1 MTLYPDNNWEIF
13 FTKKKDMINSILEK
27 VSEKETELKPL
38 KRFPSDENIF
48 RAFKLCDIK
57 KIKVVILG
65 QDCYHGEGQAN
76 GLCFS
81 VDKDIKH
88 PPSLVNIF
96 KEISDDLGILYP
108 NSGDLRYWAS
118 QGVLLL
124 NSTLT
129 VRKNS
134 PGSHQNHGWELFTDK
149 IIEIISTK
157 KKNVVFMLWGNY
169 AKSKGKLIDESKH
182 LILKSGHPS
191 PLSANKGL
199 WFGNKHFSRA
209 NNYFEVNNIPK
220 VLW

>member
-1 MTLYPDNNWEIF
+1 MNVKLDSSWKRELENAFNEPYFLKLTAFVKEEYQKHVCYPPGNRIF
-13 FTKKKDMINSILEK
+13 SALDDCPLDK
-27 VSEKETELKPL
+27 LKL
-38 KRFPSDENIF
+38 
-48 RAFKLCDIK
+48 
-57 KIKVVILG
+57 VIIG
-65 QDCYHGEGQAN
+65 QDPYHGNGQAH
-76 GLCFS
+76 GYCFS
-81 VDKDIKH
+81 VPKGIKH

-96 KEISDDLGILYP
+96 KEISNDLGILYP

-129 VRKNS
+129 VRENS

-199 WFGNKHFSRA
+199 CLGT
-209 NNYFEVNNIPK
+209 NILVEQIIILK
-220 VLW
+220 

>member
-1 MTLYPDNNWEIF
+1 MNVKLDSSWKRELENAFNEPYFLKLTAFVKEEYQKHVCYPPGNRIF
-13 FTKKKDMINSILEK
+13 SALDDCPLDK
-27 VSEKETELKPL
+27 LKL
-38 KRFPSDENIF
+38 
-48 RAFKLCDIK
+48 
-57 KIKVVILG
+57 VIIG
-65 QDCYHGEGQAN
+65 QDPYHGNGQAH
-76 GLCFS
+76 GYCFS
-81 VDKDIKH
+81 VPKGIKH

-96 KEISDDLGILYP
+96 KEISNDLGILYP

-129 VRKNS
+129 VRENS

-182 LILKSGHPS
+182 LILKCVNPS

-209 NNYFEVNNIPK
+209 NNYFEINNIPK

>member
-1 MTLYPDNNWEIF
+1 MNVKLDSSWKRELENTFNEPYFLKLIAFVKEEYQKHVCYPPGNYIF
-13 FTKKKDMINSILEK
+13 SALDDC
-27 VSEKETELKPL
+27 PL
-38 KRFPSDENIF
+38 D
-48 RAFKLCDIK
+48 KLRL
-57 KIKVVILG
+57 VIIG
-65 QDCYHGEGQAN
+65 QDPYHGKGQAH
-76 GLCFS
+76 GYCFS
-81 VDKDIKH
+81 VPEGVKH

-96 KEISDDLGILYP
+96 KELNDDMGVLYP
-108 NSGDLRYWAS
+108 KSGDLRKWAN

-149 IIEIISTK
+149 IIEIISSN

-169 AKSKGKLIDESKH
+169 AKSKVKLIDESKH

-199 WFGNKHFSRA
+199 WFGNKHFSKA
-209 NNYFEVNNIPK
+209 NNYFKINNISEI
-220 VLW
+220 LW

>member
-1 MTLYPDNNWEIF
+1 MAMASSW
-13 FTKKKDMINSILEK
+13 
-27 VSEKETELKPL
+27 
-38 KRFPSDENIF
+38 
-48 RAFKLCDIK
+48 
-57 KIKVVILG
+57 
-65 QDCYHGEGQAN
+65 
-76 GLCFS
+76 LCFS
-81 VDKDIKH
+81 VPKGIKH

-129 VRKNS
+129 VRENS

-209 NNYFEVNNIPK
+209 NNYFEINNIPK

>member
-1 MTLYPDNNWEIF
+1 MNVKLDSSWKRELENTFNEPYFLKLTTFVKEEYQSHVCYPLGNHIF
-13 FTKKKDMINSILEK
+13 SALDDC
-27 VSEKETELKPL
+27 PL
-38 KRFPSDENIF
+38 D
-48 RAFKLCDIK
+48 KLQL
-57 KIKVVILG
+57 VIIG
-65 QDCYHGEGQAN
+65 QDPYHGDKQAH
-76 GLCFS
+76 GYCFS
-81 VDKDIKH
+81 VPEGVKH

-96 KEISDDLGILYP
+96 KELNDDIGLSYP
-108 NSGDLRYWAS
+108 NSGDLRRWAS

-129 VRKNS
+129 VRENS

-149 IIEIISTK
+149 IIEIISSK

-169 AKSKGKLIDESKH
+169 AKSKVKLIDANKH

-199 WFGNKHFSRA
+199 WFGNKHFSGA
-209 NNYFEVNNIPK
+209 NNYFKKNNMPE

>member
-1 MTLYPDNNWEIF
+1 MNVKLDSSWKRELENTFNEPYFLKLTTFVKEEYQSHICYPPGNHIF
-13 FTKKKDMINSILEK
+13 SALDDCPLDK
-27 VSEKETELKPL
+27 LKL
-38 KRFPSDENIF
+38 
-48 RAFKLCDIK
+48 
-57 KIKVVILG
+57 VIIG
-65 QDCYHGEGQAN
+65 QDPYHGNGQAH
-76 GLCFS
+76 GYCFS
-81 VDKDIKH
+81 VPKGIKH

-108 NSGDLRYWAS
+108 NSGDLRYWSS

-129 VRKNS
+129 VRENS

-199 WFGNKHFSRA
+199 WFGNKHFSKA
-209 NNYFEVNNIPK
+209 NNYFKINNISEI
-220 VLW
+220 LW

>member
-1 MTLYPDNNWEIF
+1 MNVKLDSSWKRELENAFNEPYFLKLTAFVKEEYQKHVCYPPGNRIF
-13 FTKKKDMINSILEK
+13 SALDDCPLDK
-27 VSEKETELKPL
+27 LKL
-38 KRFPSDENIF
+38 
-48 RAFKLCDIK
+48 
-57 KIKVVILG
+57 VIIG
-65 QDCYHGEGQAN
+65 QDPYHGNGQAH
-76 GLCFS
+76 GYCFS
-81 VDKDIKH
+81 VPKGIKH

-96 KEISDDLGILYP
+96 KEISNDLGILYP

-129 VRKNS
+129 VRENS

-209 NNYFEVNNIPK
+209 NNYFEINNIPK

>member
-1 MTLYPDNNWEIF
+1 MNVKLDSSW
-13 FTKKKDMINSILEK
+13 KR
-27 VSEKETELKPL
+27 ELKNTFNEPYFLKLITFVKEEYQNHVCYPL
-38 KRFPSDENIF
+38 GNHIF
-48 RAFKLCDIK
+48 LALDDCPLDKLK
-57 KIKVVILG
+57 LVIIG
-65 QDCYHGEGQAN
+65 QDPYHGKGQAH
-76 GLCFS
+76 GYCFS
-81 VDKDIKH
+81 VPEGVNH

-96 KEISDDLGILYP
+96 KEISDDLGSLYP
-108 NSGDLRYWAS
+108 NSGDLRRWAS

-129 VRKNS
+129 VRESS

-157 KKNVVFMLWGNY
+157 KKNIVFMLWGNY

-209 NNYFEVNNIPK
+209 NNYFEINNIPK